1 MLEGVLEARVQ
12 EAVVERLQAMGY
24 VTLLAEEATAAVNAH
39 RANGNATPARLGLL
53 KGPPVLC
60 PVDSVDN
67 HNCLET
73 ALIETRSPPTQR
85 MQRTEENYDPA
96 LLTAWY

>member
-1 MLEGVLEARVQ
+1 MDLASGTLAR
-12 EAVVERLQAMGY
+12 ASARAD
-24 VTLLAEEATAAVNAH
+24 LLATSEEASSAGNAD
-39 RANGNATPARLGLL
+39 RANGDATPTRLGVL
-53 KGPPVLC
+53 KGTPVLC